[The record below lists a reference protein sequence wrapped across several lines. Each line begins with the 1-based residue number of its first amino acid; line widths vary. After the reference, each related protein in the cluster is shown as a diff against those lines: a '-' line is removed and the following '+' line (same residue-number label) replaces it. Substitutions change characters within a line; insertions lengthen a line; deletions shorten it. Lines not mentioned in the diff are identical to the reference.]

1 MDRLLA
7 VFALVLKLVVLAL
20 LLRPAFVGPVFLG
33 LVRAFAFFAAGLA
46 LIALFRV
53 LTDLLAERR

>member
-1 MDRLLA
+1 MLA
-7 VFALVLKLVVLAL
+7 VFALVLKLVVLTL

-33 LVRAFAFFAAGLA
+33 LLLVLAFFAVGLV